1 MPDLINANRRNFLQI
16 ASTGAAAL
24 TAAGF
29 GLLQPARA
37 QSASA
42 SRAIASPN
50 NAATLAPIR
59 QIKAGVLD
67 IGYYEAG
74 PANGPVVL
82 LLHGW
87 PYDIHSFI
95 EVAPLLTAKGYR
107 VIVPHARGY
116 GTTQFLSSDTMR
128 NGQPAALAVDA
139 IALMDAL
146 KIEKALVAG
155 YDWGGR
161 TAGILAAL
169 WPERVKA
176 LVAVSGYL
184 IGSRAANAKP
194 LPPKAELAWWYQF
207 YFATERGQLGY
218 TQYTHE
224 FAKLI
229 WQLASPQW
237 KFDDATFA
245 RSAKSLDNPDHV
257 AISIHNYRWRLGLA
271 EGESKY
277 DAIEDRLAQL
287 PTVSVPTITMEGDAN
302 GAPHPAPES
311 YAKKFTG
318 KYQHRLITGGIGHN
332 LPQEAPQAFA
342 QAVIDVDKF

>member
-1 MPDLINANRRNFLQI
+1 MSDLINANRRNFLQI

-107 VIVPHARGY
+107 VIVPHPILVWRRASELHIHNQAEKRSLGK
-116 GTTQFLSSDTMR
+116 DTWDV
-128 NGQPAALAVDA
+128 P
-139 IALMDAL
+139 
-146 KIEKALVAG
+146 K
-155 YDWGGR
+155 
-161 TAGILAAL
+161 L
-169 WPERVKA
+169 WVTLITCRV
-176 LVAVSGYL
+176 S
-184 IGSRAANAKP
+184 I
-194 LPPKAELAWWYQF
+194 
-207 YFATERGQLGY
+207 
-218 TQYTHE
+218 
-224 FAKLI
+224 
-229 WQLASPQW
+229 
-237 KFDDATFA
+237 FDG
-245 RSAKSLDNPDHV
+245 
-257 AISIHNYRWRLGLA
+257 AISSNCRPLA
-271 EGESKY
+271 FLTKIAS
-277 DAIEDRLAQL
+277 A
-287 PTVSVPTITMEGDAN
+287 
-302 GAPHPAPES
+302 
-311 YAKKFTG
+311 
-318 KYQHRLITGGIGHN
+318 
-332 LPQEAPQAFA
+332 
-342 QAVIDVDKF
+342 